1 MSDVASAS
9 YIPLPQPSEVTQR
22 ERDDALGAYL
32 MMFAALGVGLPLPVL
47 NLIAALIYY
56 YVNRATSRFVG
67 FHALQSLLGQ
77 TPVTLANTFVV
88 VWLIRIV
95 LTDLEFPS
103 EFYIALVV
111 MGLLNV
117 IYIVFSVIALSYA
130 RKGRMY
136 YMPLFGRAAYS
147 VHYRIKHE
155 SSAGYT
161 NQPPEGF

>member
-1 MSDVASAS
+1 MSDVASAQ
-9 YIPLPQPSEVTQR
+9 YLPLPQPNEVTQR

-77 TPVTLANTFVV
+77 IPVTLANTFVV

-103 EFYIALVV
+103 EFYVALVV

-136 YMPLFGRAAYS
+136 YMPLFGRAAYN